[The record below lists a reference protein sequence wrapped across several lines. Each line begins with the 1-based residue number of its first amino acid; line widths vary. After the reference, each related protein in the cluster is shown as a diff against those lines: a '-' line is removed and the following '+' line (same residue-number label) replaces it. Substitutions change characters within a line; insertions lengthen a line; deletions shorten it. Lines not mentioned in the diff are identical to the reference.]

1 LRTHARNVDLAA
13 RFAGDE
19 FAMILI
25 DVSPADARGIVE
37 RILTAIRSCDS
48 VRGVRL
54 SSSAGIALSYP
65 IDTAESIVERA
76 DSALYQSKQ
85 AGRDQATLG

>member
-1 LRTHARNVDLAA
+1 
-13 RFAGDE
+13 
-19 FAMILI
+19 MILI
-25 DVSPADARGIVE
+25 DVSPADARGIVD
-37 RILTAIRSCDS
+37 RILNAIRACDS

-76 DSALYQSKQ
+76 DGALYQSKQ